1 MRRRLLIC
9 GSLLLLLGIVTWARI
24 ALVDR
29 LHDQGY
35 FAKYVQLADRIL
47 AGRIPLDRIADVSP
61 GYLWL
66 TVAFRGIG
74 MAVGAIR
81 GTQIVVLSLA
91 ALLCAAA
98 AARLSGW
105 VGAVVAAVLVL
116 GSRAALVTAT
126 ELEPETMIL
135 LLNAAALLLVV
146 RWWTAA
152 SPALLW
158 PAGLLMGVSAVF
170 RPTAIAAIGLLLLLM
185 LWRRSWR
192 AAAGF
197 AAAAAIPIAVVML
210 VNGRLTGDAV
220 ILHAGTHVYDGNNP
234 LATGC
239 AGVMPRI
246 VADLNAQS
254 TEPDFL
260 HVAYRMVAARATATP
275 VDAGRTSRYWSG
287 KTWAFFRTYPSAA
300 ARLFFWKGVL
310 AVHHYDVYD
319 LRTTKRKADELARYP
334 AIPFGTGLVLGIAA
348 LVLRKRR
355 SDLLPAVAFA
365 AATLVALVAFNVSSR
380 QRNPL
385 LVPFAVAGGVGIA
398 EIVALARARQERALI
413 AIAATVVAIPLLGI
427 EGPPMREDAY
437 NWVASERSTEL
448 RGAAYAA
455 RARGDERSG
464 TALAALA
471 SVADTADP
479 PLVTARTLRSVA
491 LGVATRTEAPETLF
505 DAAVALEK
513 AGAWQEAL
521 QVASRIGDYAPR
533 RENRAVSSLSYYRA
547 RAALHLGAPPPAVQR
562 MLSDAERESPGDPD
576 VLALRYVLGD
586 ATALAR
592 LEAMHDPFTRDDA
605 MAHAL
610 RDTGRIEPA
619 RALLQSLTV
628 RFPEWRRPDLERRR
642 DAGAPP

>member
-1 MRRRLLIC
+1 MRRRLVLSV
-9 GSLLLLLGIVTWARI
+9 SLLLLLGIVTWGRI

-35 FAKYVQLADRIL
+35 FAKYVQFADRIL
-47 AGRIPLDRIADVSP
+47 AGRIPRDRIADVSP
-61 GYLWL
+61 GYLWM
-66 TVAFRGIG
+66 TVAFRGAG
-74 MAVGAIR
+74 MAVGEIR
-81 GTQIVVLSLA
+81 NTQIVVLSIA

-98 AARLSGW
+98 AARLSGS
-105 VGAVVAAVLVL
+105 VAAVTAAVLVL

-170 RPTAIAAIGLLLLLM
+170 RPTAIAAIGLLLLM
-185 LWRRSWR
+185 MSWRRSWR

-197 AAAAAIPIAVVML
+197 AVAAAMPIAVVML

-220 ILHAGTHVYDGNNP
+220 ILHAGTHEYDGNNP
-234 LATGC
+234 LSTGC

-254 TEPDFL
+254 SEPDFL
-260 HVAYRMVAARATATP
+260 HVAYRMIAARATGTP
-275 VDAGRTSRYWSG
+275 VDARRSSRYWSG
-287 KTWAFFRTYPSAA
+287 KAWAFIRTYPSAA

-310 AVHHYDVYD
+310 SVHHYDIYD

-334 AIPFGTGLVLGIAA
+334 AIPFGSGFALGIAA

-398 EIVALARARQERALI
+398 EIVALARARNERALI
-413 AIAATVVAIPLLGI
+413 AIAATAVAIPLLGI

-437 NWVASERSTEL
+437 IWSASERSVEL
-448 RGAAYAA
+448 RRAAYAA
-455 RARGDERSG
+455 RARGDETGG

-471 SVADTADP
+471 SVAEPADP
-479 PLVTARTLRSVA
+479 PLVTPRTLRSTALAVA
-491 LGVATRTEAPETLF
+491 GHTERPETLF
-505 DAAVALEK
+505 DAAIALEK
-513 AGAWQEAL
+513 AEAWQEAW
-521 QVASRIGDYAPR
+521 QITSRIRDYKPR
-533 RENRAVSSLSYYRA
+533 RENRAVSSVSYYRA
-547 RAALHLGAPPPAVQR
+547 RAALHLGAPLPAVRQ
-562 MLSDAERESPGDPD
+562 MVIDAERESPGDPD
-576 VLALRYVLGD
+576 VLALRTALGD
-586 ATALAR
+586 ANALAR
-592 LEAMHDPFTRDDA
+592 LEATHDPFTRDYVL
-605 MAHAL
+605 AHAL

-619 RALLQSLTV
+619 RALLRSLTV
-628 RFPEWRRPDLERRR
+628 RFPEWRRPALELATMR
-642 DAGAPP
+642 